1 MFKLCRGMD
10 YKLCIVENAGNLGI
24 NPSKDTGSFMKFMTA
39 NSPDAFSSSSSASSV
54 VSKKV
59 KAGSTKKQRNIPSN
73 LLTQAPQKL
82 KTKEKNLNLSSEKIN
97 PKSLRVS
104 ENSTADRHS
113 RSLPPGKSSPLVT
126 NNNNKKSKSLPKS
139 KPNKSFTKVYET
151 HYAKSP
157 TRVPIKAPMI
167 NQILPPKRKIFISPT
182 LTSGNKPAAELKSPE
197 NSKRFSTIK
206 DKKLS
211 PPVSFDSKSPE
222 NSRRFSTNKDK
233 SLSPPVTFDSTKIPH
248 SKQTNTNIL
257 VKPHNLPNNDIKDSR
272 EVNRLTK
279 EKNIG
284 EVSFRIHPDDDE
296 SFKFPNLKETHIE
309 SELIYKNI
317 ESDKQAPL
325 FLLFYLCENK

>member
-1 MFKLCRGMD
+1 MSG
-10 YKLCIVENAGNLGI
+10 
-24 NPSKDTGSFMKFMTA
+24 KDTGSFMKFMTA

-73 LLTQAPQKL
+73 LLTQGEQLESRREINIPRAPQKL

-296 SFKFPNLKETHIE
+296 SFKFPNLKETHIGN
-309 SELIYKNI
+309 KNHFWNFN
-317 ESDKQAPL
+317 E
-325 FLLFYLCENK
+325 ENQ